1 MVRLT
6 EAETRYLEDSRRIL
20 LEVEEADES
29 AAGISATPR
38 GGVILFTDKKA
49 YNYVT
54 NNKRGDRWQDWRRG
68 MSI

>member
-38 GGVILFTDKKA
+38 GGLFYLLIKKPIIMSPTTSEVTDGKIGEGA
-49 YNYVT
+49 
-54 NNKRGDRWQDWRRG
+54 
-68 MSI
+68 